1 MDAYFRGVRS
11 IATVGGIMNQRIR
24 VIIADDHPVILFG
37 AAQAL
42 LRFPEIEVVGQARQ
56 STELIQLLQKT
67 PCDVLVSD
75 LAMPGGQYGDGM
87 PLLGYIG
94 RQFPHVRIAVLT
106 MLENPALLKR
116 LREVGVQAVI
126 SKGDDLSHIGLAI
139 IQVTRGKEYIGPSIQ
154 AALDSMGISAS
165 GQQRDV
171 VLSKREL
178 EVVRLFVSGMTITE
192 IAAQLCRSIK
202 TISTQKNTAMRKLG
216 IDRDS
221 ELFQYA
227 QSNGL
232 MNLSAYVGDG
242 NLDTPLPAKREN
254 E

>member
-1 MDAYFRGVRS
+1 
-11 IATVGGIMNQRIR
+11 MNQRIR

-42 LRFPEIEVVGQARQ
+42 VRFPEIEVVGQARQ

-75 LAMPGGQYGDGM
+75 LAMPGGQFGDGM

-94 RQFPHVRIAVLT
+94 RQFGSVRIVVLT

-116 LREVGVQAVI
+116 LREVGVNAVI
-126 SKGDDLSHIGLAI
+126 SKADDLSHIGLAI
-139 IQVTRGKEYIGPSIQ
+139 VQVMRGQEYIGPSVQ
-154 AALDSMGISAS
+154 AALDSMGLSAS

-192 IAAQLCRSIK
+192 IAAHLRRSIK

-216 IDRDS
+216 IDRES

-232 MNLSAYVGDG
+232 LNLASYVGDG
-242 NLDTPLPAKREN
+242 NPDTPSEPRPEHR
-254 E
+254 

>member
-1 MDAYFRGVRS
+1 MG
-11 IATVGGIMNQRIR
+11 QRIK

-42 LRFPEIEVVGQARQ
+42 LKFPEVEVVGQARQ
-56 STELIQLLQKT
+56 STELIQLLQKS
-67 PCDVLVSD
+67 PCDVVVSD

-94 RQFPHVRIAVLT
+94 RQFPTVRIVVLT

-116 LREVGVQAVI
+116 LREVGVTAVI
-126 SKGDDLSHIGLAI
+126 NKSDDLSHIGLA
-139 IQVTRGKEYIGPSIQ
+139 VVHVMRGQEYIGPSVRL
-154 AALDSMGISAS
+154 ALDSMGLSAS
-165 GQQRDV
+165 GQQRGL

-192 IAAQLCRSIK
+192 IAEQLKRSIK

-216 IDRDS
+216 IERDS

-232 MNLSAYVGDG
+232 LNLSAYIGDG
-242 NLDTPLPAKREN
+242 NLDDAASGKIG
-254 E
+254 

>member
-1 MDAYFRGVRS
+1 MG
-11 IATVGGIMNQRIR
+11 QRIK

-42 LRFPEIEVVGQARQ
+42 LKFPEIEVIGQARQ
-56 STELIQLLQKT
+56 STELIQLLQKS
-67 PCDVLVSD
+67 PCDVVVSD
-75 LAMPGGQYGDGM
+75 LAMPGGQYRDGM

-94 RQFPHVRIAVLT
+94 RQFPTVRIVVLT

-116 LREVGVQAVI
+116 LREVGVTAVI
-126 SKGDDLSHIGLAI
+126 NKSDDLSHIGLAI
-139 IQVTRGKEYIGPSIQ
+139 VHVMRGQEYTGPSVRL
-154 AALDSMGISAS
+154 ALDSMGLSAS

-192 IAAQLCRSIK
+192 IAGQLKRSIK

-216 IDRDS
+216 IERDS

-232 MNLSAYVGDG
+232 LNLSAYVGDG
-242 NLDTPLPAKREN
+242 NLDDPIPVNT
-254 E
+254 

>member
-1 MDAYFRGVRS
+1 MG
-11 IATVGGIMNQRIR
+11 QRIK

-37 AAQAL
+37 ATQAL
-42 LRFPEIEVVGQARQ
+42 LKFPEIEVIGQARQ
-56 STELIQLLQKT
+56 STELIQILQKS

-94 RQFPHVRIAVLT
+94 RQFPAVRIVVLT

-116 LREVGVQAVI
+116 LREVGVTAVI
-126 SKGDDLSHIGLAI
+126 NKSDDLSHIGLAI
-139 IQVTRGKEYIGPSIQ
+139 VHVMRGQEYIGPSVRI
-154 AALDSMGISAS
+154 ALDSMGLSAS

-192 IAAQLCRSIK
+192 IAAQLKRSIK

-216 IDRDS
+216 IERDS

-232 MNLSAYVGDG
+232 LNLSAYIGDG
-242 NLDTPLPAKREN
+242 NLNDTVPLKPD
-254 E
+254 

>member
-1 MDAYFRGVRS
+1 MG
-11 IATVGGIMNQRIR
+11 QRIK

-37 AAQAL
+37 ATQAL
-42 LRFPEIEVVGQARQ
+42 LKFPEIEVIGQARQ
-56 STELIQLLQKT
+56 STELIQILQKS

-94 RQFPHVRIAVLT
+94 RQFPSVRIVVLT

-116 LREVGVQAVI
+116 LREVGVTAVI
-126 SKGDDLSHIGLAI
+126 NKSDDLSHIGLAI
-139 IQVTRGKEYIGPSIQ
+139 VQVMRGQEYIGPSVRV
-154 AALDSMGISAS
+154 ALDSMGLSAS

-192 IAAQLCRSIK
+192 IAAQLKRSIK

-216 IDRDS
+216 IERDS

-232 MNLSAYVGDG
+232 LNLSAYIGDG
-242 NLDTPLPAKREN
+242 NLDDAIPLKPE
-254 E
+254 

>member
-1 MDAYFRGVRS
+1 VS
-11 IATVGGIMNQRIR
+11 QRIR

-42 LRFPEIEVVGQARQ
+42 LKFPEIEVVGQARQ

-67 PCDVLVSD
+67 PCDVVVSD

-94 RQFPHVRIAVLT
+94 RQFPSVRIVVLT

-116 LREVGVQAVI
+116 LREVGVTAVI
-126 SKGDDLSHIGLAI
+126 NKSDDMSHIGLA
-139 IQVTRGKEYIGPSIQ
+139 VMNVMRGQEYVGPSVKS
-154 AALDSMGISAS
+154 ALDSMGMSAS

-192 IAAQLCRSIK
+192 IAAQLRRSIK

-216 IDRDS
+216 IERDS

-232 MNLSAYVGDG
+232 LNLSAYTGDG
-242 NLDTPLPAKREN
+242 TLDDPPLSSPGS
-254 E
+254 

>member
-1 MDAYFRGVRS
+1 
-11 IATVGGIMNQRIR
+11 MNQRIR

-42 LRFPEIEVVGQARQ
+42 VRFPEIEVVGQARQ
-56 STELIQLLQKT
+56 STDLIQLLQKT

-75 LAMPGGQYGDGM
+75 LAMPGGQFGDGM

-94 RQFPHVRIAVLT
+94 RQFGSVRIVVLT

-116 LREVGVQAVI
+116 LREVGVNAVI
-126 SKGDDLSHIGLAI
+126 SKADDLSHIGLAI
-139 IQVTRGKEYIGPSIQ
+139 VQVMRGQEYIGPSVQ
-154 AALDSMGISAS
+154 
-165 GQQRDV
+165 
-171 VLSKREL
+171 EL

-192 IAAQLCRSIK
+192 IAAHLRRSIK

-216 IDRDS
+216 IDRES

-232 MNLSAYVGDG
+232 LNLASYVGDG
-242 NLDTPLPAKREN
+242 NPDTPSEPRPEHR
-254 E
+254 

>member
-1 MDAYFRGVRS
+1 MG
-11 IATVGGIMNQRIR
+11 QRIK

-42 LRFPEIEVVGQARQ
+42 LKFPEIEVVGQARQ
-56 STELIQLLQKT
+56 STELIQLLQKS
-67 PCDVLVSD
+67 PCDVVVSD

-94 RQFPHVRIAVLT
+94 RQFPTVRIVVLT

-116 LREVGVQAVI
+116 LREVGVTAVI
-126 SKGDDLSHIGLAI
+126 NKSDDLSHIGLAI
-139 IQVTRGKEYIGPSIQ
+139 VHVMRGQEYIGPSVRL
-154 AALDSMGISAS
+154 ALDSMGLSAS

-192 IAAQLCRSIK
+192 IAAQLKRSIK

-216 IDRDS
+216 IERDS

-232 MNLSAYVGDG
+232 LNLSAYVGDG
-242 NLDTPLPAKREN
+242 NLDDALPMSTK
-254 E
+254 

>member
-1 MDAYFRGVRS
+1 MG
-11 IATVGGIMNQRIR
+11 QRIK

-42 LRFPEIEVVGQARQ
+42 LKFPEIEVIGQARQ
-56 STELIQLLQKT
+56 STELIQLLQKS
-67 PCDVLVSD
+67 PCDVVVSD
-75 LAMPGGQYGDGM
+75 LAMPSGQYGDGM

-94 RQFPHVRIAVLT
+94 RQFPTVRIVVLT

-116 LREVGVQAVI
+116 LREVGVTAVI
-126 SKGDDLSHIGLAI
+126 NKSDDLSHIGLAI
-139 IQVTRGKEYIGPSIQ
+139 VHVMRGQEYIGPSVRL
-154 AALDSMGISAS
+154 ALDSMGLSAS

-192 IAAQLCRSIK
+192 IAAQLKRSIK

-216 IDRDS
+216 IERDS

-232 MNLSAYVGDG
+232 LNLSAYVGDG
-242 NLDTPLPAKREN
+242 NLDDTIPAN
-254 E
+254 T

>member
-1 MDAYFRGVRS
+1 MG
-11 IATVGGIMNQRIR
+11 QRIK

-42 LRFPEIEVVGQARQ
+42 LKFPEIEVIGQARQ
-56 STELIQLLQKT
+56 STELIQLLQKS
-67 PCDVLVSD
+67 PCDVVVSD

-94 RQFPHVRIAVLT
+94 RQFPAVRIVVLT

-116 LREVGVQAVI
+116 LREVGVTAVI
-126 SKGDDLSHIGLAI
+126 NKSDDLSHIGLAI
-139 IQVTRGKEYIGPSIQ
+139 VHVMRGQEYIGPSVRL
-154 AALDSMGISAS
+154 ALDSMGLSAS

-192 IAAQLCRSIK
+192 IAAQLKRSIK

-216 IDRDS
+216 IERDS

-232 MNLSAYVGDG
+232 LNLSAYVGDG
-242 NLDTPLPAKREN
+242 NLDDTIPAN
-254 E
+254 T

>member
-1 MDAYFRGVRS
+1 MG
-11 IATVGGIMNQRIR
+11 QRIK

-37 AAQAL
+37 ATQAL
-42 LRFPEIEVVGQARQ
+42 LKFPEIEVIGQARQ
-56 STELIQLLQKT
+56 STELIQILQKS

-94 RQFPHVRIAVLT
+94 RQFPSVRIVVLT

-116 LREVGVQAVI
+116 LREVGVTAVI
-126 SKGDDLSHIGLAI
+126 NKSDDLSHIGLAI
-139 IQVTRGKEYIGPSIQ
+139 VHVMRGQEYIGPSVRI
-154 AALDSMGISAS
+154 ALDSMGLSAS

-192 IAAQLCRSIK
+192 IAAQLKRSIK

-216 IDRDS
+216 IERDS
-221 ELFQYA
+221 GLFQYA

-232 MNLSAYVGDG
+232 LNLSAYIGDG
-242 NLDTPLPAKREN
+242 NLDDAIPMKSE
-254 E
+254 

>member
-1 MDAYFRGVRS
+1 MG
-11 IATVGGIMNQRIR
+11 QRIK

-42 LRFPEIEVVGQARQ
+42 LKFPEIEVIGQARQ
-56 STELIQLLQKT
+56 STELIQLLQKS
-67 PCDVLVSD
+67 PCDVVVSD

-94 RQFPHVRIAVLT
+94 RQFPTVRIVVLT

-116 LREVGVQAVI
+116 LREVGVTAVI
-126 SKGDDLSHIGLAI
+126 NKSDDLSHIGLAI
-139 IQVTRGKEYIGPSIQ
+139 VHVMRGQDYIGPSVRL
-154 AALDSMGISAS
+154 ALDSMGLSAS

-192 IAAQLCRSIK
+192 IAAQLKRSIK
-202 TISTQKNTAMRKLG
+202 TISTQKNAAMRELG
-216 IDRDS
+216 IERDS

-232 MNLSAYVGDG
+232 LNLSAYVGDG
-242 NLDTPLPAKREN
+242 NLDDAIPVNT
-254 E
+254 

>member
-1 MDAYFRGVRS
+1 MG
-11 IATVGGIMNQRIR
+11 QRIK

-42 LRFPEIEVVGQARQ
+42 LKFPEIEVIGQARQ
-56 STELIQLLQKT
+56 STELIQLLQKS
-67 PCDVLVSD
+67 PCDVVVSD

-87 PLLGYIG
+87 PSLGYIG
-94 RQFPHVRIAVLT
+94 RQFPTVRIVVLT

-116 LREVGVQAVI
+116 LREVGVTAVI
-126 SKGDDLSHIGLAI
+126 NKSDDLSHIGLAI
-139 IQVTRGKEYIGPSIQ
+139 VHVMRGQEYIGPSVRL
-154 AALDSMGISAS
+154 ALDSMGLSAS

-192 IAAQLCRSIK
+192 IAAQLKRSIK

-216 IDRDS
+216 IERDS

-232 MNLSAYVGDG
+232 LNLSAYVGDG
-242 NLDTPLPAKREN
+242 NLDDTIPAN
-254 E
+254 T

>member
-87 PLLGYIG
+87 PLLGYVG

-116 LREVGVQAVI
+116 LREVGVLAVI

-139 IQVTRGKEYIGPSIQ
+139 IQVMRGKEYIGPSVQ
-154 AALDSMGISAS
+154 AALDSMGMSAS

-216 IDRDS
+216 IERDS

-232 MNLSAYVGDG
+232 LNLSAYVGDG

>member
-1 MDAYFRGVRS
+1 MG
-11 IATVGGIMNQRIR
+11 QRIK

-42 LRFPEIEVVGQARQ
+42 LKFPEIEVVGQARQ
-56 STELIQLLQKT
+56 STELIQLLQKS
-67 PCDVLVSD
+67 PCDVVVSD

-94 RQFPHVRIAVLT
+94 RQFPTVRIVVLT

-116 LREVGVQAVI
+116 LREVGVTAVI
-126 SKGDDLSHIGLAI
+126 NKSDDLSYIGLAI
-139 IQVTRGKEYIGPSIQ
+139 VHVMRGQEYIGPSVRL
-154 AALDSMGISAS
+154 ALDSMGLSAS

-192 IAAQLCRSIK
+192 IAAQLKRSIK

-216 IDRDS
+216 IERDS

-232 MNLSAYVGDG
+232 LNLSAYVGDG
-242 NLDTPLPAKREN
+242 NLDDAIPVNT
-254 E
+254 

>member
-1 MDAYFRGVRS
+1 MG
-11 IATVGGIMNQRIR
+11 QRIK

-42 LRFPEIEVVGQARQ
+42 LKFPEIEVVGQARQ
-56 STELIQLLQKT
+56 STELIQLLQKS
-67 PCDVLVSD
+67 PCDVVVSD

-94 RQFPHVRIAVLT
+94 RQFPTVRIVVLT

-116 LREVGVQAVI
+116 LREVGVTAVI
-126 SKGDDLSHIGLAI
+126 NKSDDLSHIGLAI
-139 IQVTRGKEYIGPSIQ
+139 VHVMRGQEYIGPSVRL
-154 AALDSMGISAS
+154 ALDSMGLSAS

-192 IAAQLCRSIK
+192 IAAQLKRSIK
-202 TISTQKNTAMRKLG
+202 TISTQKNTTMRKLG
-216 IDRDS
+216 IERDS

-232 MNLSAYVGDG
+232 LNLSAYVGDG
-242 NLDTPLPAKREN
+242 NLDDAIPAN
-254 E
+254 T